1 MKLELLR
8 KLKSFVKPTQRE
20 NAVVAGGFMTTKVFA
35 YGSLSEGMVHFN
47 RLSAFILNQQAGRI
61 RGTAYRLKVGYPV
74 LLKEGS
80 FLIPGQVLELKS
92 SEILM
97 ALLDELFG
105 FNPQQPEKSLCIRE
119 QVEVSLED
127 GQIEAVWV
135 YFLNP
140 KKLPDSAVLIDD
152 GDWLK
157 AMKENPLLTDKL
169 TERQVCY
176 IKKLGAASGR
186 DIIPI
191 NDLALY
197 RELMGL
203 ELIVDKGRR
212 LALSKLGRE
221 VYRYLG

>member
-1 MKLELLR
+1 
-8 KLKSFVKPTQRE
+8 
-20 NAVVAGGFMTTKVFA
+20 MTTKVFA
-35 YGSLSEGMVHFN
+35 YGSLSEGMIHFN
-47 RLSAFILNQQAGRI
+47 KLSSFVVSQQAGRI
-61 RGTAYRLKVGYPV
+61 RGAAYRLKVGYPV
-74 LLKEGS
+74 LLKDGS
-80 FLIPGQVLELKS
+80 FPVPGQLLELKS

-105 FNPQQPEKSLCIRE
+105 FNPQQPDKSLCHRE
-119 QVEVSLED
+119 EAEVSLED
-127 GQIEAVWV
+127 GSIEKAWV

-140 KKLPDSAVLIDD
+140 KKLPETAALIAD
-152 GDWLK
+152 GDWAR
-157 AMKENPLLTDKL
+157 AMKENPLLTEKL
-169 TERQVCY
+169 TERQICY

-212 LALSKLGRE
+212 LALSKLGQE
-221 VYRYLG
+221 VYRYLA